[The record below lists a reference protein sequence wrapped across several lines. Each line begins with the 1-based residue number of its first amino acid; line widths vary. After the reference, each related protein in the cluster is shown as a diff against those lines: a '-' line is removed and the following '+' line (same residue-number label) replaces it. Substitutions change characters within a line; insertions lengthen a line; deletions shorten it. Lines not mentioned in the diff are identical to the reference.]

1 MLPKIA
7 VLDLGSNS
15 FHLAVAECPSNR
27 RFVLTAHAKEKVQLG
42 QSVFEQ
48 GIVDDA
54 AAQRGRA
61 ALRRLR
67 ALCDRERPTHAIG
80 VATSALREAANGA
93 AFVRE
98 AAALTGIPVRV
109 ISGEEEARLV
119 CLGTLSAL
127 PGARDPRSRVAIFD
141 LGGGSTEV
149 IVADARSRAL
159 TRSLALGTL
168 RMRAAVAG
176 DAEPSAGALAQLERE
191 ALAVL
196 APSLARV
203 RHLGFD
209 EVVLSCGSARKLV
222 RLARRLGLDA
232 CGSLDAPVLAH
243 FTLCALQE
251 RLAALTPAARAAL
264 VGSDPRRADT
274 LLVAATIFKPLF
286 AQLAIAEA
294 RVSLTGLREGVIAD
308 ALAAREADAAQP
320 SYAVAL

>member
-15 FHLAVAECPSNR
+15 FHLAVAECLSNR
-27 RFVLTAHAKEKVQLG
+27 RFVLAAHAKEKVQLG
-42 QSVFEQ
+42 QSVFEN
-48 GIVDDA
+48 GVVDEA
-54 AAQRGRA
+54 GAERARG

-80 VATSALREAANGA
+80 VATSALREAQNGA

-98 AAALTGIPVRV
+98 AAVLTGIPIRV

-119 CLGTLSAL
+119 CLGTLREL
-127 PGARDPRSRVAIFD
+127 PGTRDPRSRVAIFD

-159 TRSLALGTL
+159 TRSLKLGTL
-168 RMRAAVAG
+168 RMRAAIEG
-176 DAEPSAGALAQLERE
+176 DGKPRASALAQLELA
-191 ALAVL
+191 ALSVL

-203 RHLGFD
+203 SRLGV
-209 EVVLSCGSARKLV
+209 EEAVLSCGSARKLV
-222 RLARRLGLDA
+222 RLARRLGIDD
-232 CGSLDAPVLAH
+232 CGTVDAPVLAH
-243 FTLCALQE
+243 DTLCELQA
-251 RLAALTPAARAAL
+251 RLAGLAPAARAAL

-286 AQLAIAEA
+286 ARLDLAEA

-308 ALAAREADAAQP
+308 KLASLESAAQS